1 MSKIEYQN
9 WSTEIF
15 QGFYESELYNS
26 NTEYSFN
33 TNSDDEQRYELQDWE
48 GFTQA
53 VARAHADL
61 LFDNL
66 KQKEQI
72 IKSIEYKGLYSPRY
86 YNFETDKLNLIID
99 CDVEALKK
107 YCFEDN
113 KAEFDVYL
121 HDNFTSYD
129 GFISFVPNNVKEFM
143 SEYED
148 DTERMLNVMIE
159 YYLLENLDLETY
171 EYATVEYAQDCLY
184 DYMKPVEQ
192 EDKPC
197 NEQKKF

>member
-15 QGFYESELYNS
+15 QGFYESELYNGD
-26 NTEYSFN
+26 TEYSFN
-33 TNSDDEQRYELQDWE
+33 TNGDDEQEYELQDWE

-171 EYATVEYAQDCLY
+171 EYATVEYAQDCLH

-192 EDKPC
+192 EDKLC
-197 NEQKKF
+197 NE